1 MSIVGV
7 VVLAAVSGFAATIWV
22 LLTVSS
28 VRLHRRLDGLWF
40 ACLAAATLVTV
51 TILIAR
57 LIGRPVV
64 VPPAVSILILV
75 PTIGLPPFLMF
86 RSWLKTRTLVTR

>member
-1 MSIVGV
+1 MNIVGAV
-7 VVLAAVSGFAATIWV
+7 ILAAVAGFAATIWA

-28 VRLHRRLDGLWF
+28 LRLRRWVDGLWF

-57 LIGRPVV
+57 IIGRPVAT
-64 VPPAVSILILV
+64 PAVVSILILV
-75 PTIGLPPFLMF
+75 PIIGLPPFLMF
-86 RSWLKTRTLVTR
+86 RGWLKTRTLVSR